1 MSATGRLPRLLVS
14 AALLLLAFTFFFPMI
29 WMVMSSFKT
38 NADIFAAPFA
48 LPDTI
53 DFGRWVEAW
62 EVGNLGQYAINS
74 RDRDGRVSVTADP
87 AVRCRRRVRAQPL
100 PVPRPRRSC

>member
-1 MSATGRLPRLLVS
+1 MSATRRLPRLLVS
-14 AALLLLAFTFFFPMI
+14 AALLLLALTFFFPMI

-38 NADIFAAPFA
+38 NADIFSAPFS
-48 LPDTI
+48 PPSSI

-74 RDRDGRVSVTADP
+74 AIVTIVSLSAIVTVALLGEP
-87 AVRCRRRVRAQPL
+87 TV
-100 PVPRPRRSC
+100 